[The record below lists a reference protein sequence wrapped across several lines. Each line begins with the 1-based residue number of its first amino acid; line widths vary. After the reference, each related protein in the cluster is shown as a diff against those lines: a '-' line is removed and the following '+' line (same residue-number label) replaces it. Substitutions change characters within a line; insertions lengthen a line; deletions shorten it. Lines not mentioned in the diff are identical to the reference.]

1 MLQTEVR
8 IHSPTI
14 EYPVHVGYNILGQL
28 RSVLDSVRFPK
39 HVVLI
44 TTEALHRTIF
54 PAVGRALSEA
64 GRSAA
69 PCFVPEGDAAKS
81 SDTYVRVL
89 EQIAKTGR
97 SGEAG
102 ILALGGGALGDL
114 AGFVAGTLRRGVPY
128 GILPTTLLSQVDSS
142 IGGKV
147 AINLR
152 EGKNLVGLFYQPAF
166 VLSDVAFLKSLS
178 PRQVSSGLAEVVKY
192 ALIADAEFLG
202 FLEGKAES
210 LLALD
215 ADTLVETVFRCVK
228 IKAEVVGLDPYDQ
241 VAVKGIRA
249 RLNFGHTIGHAIE
262 AAAGYD
268 VITHGEAISV
278 GMACAA
284 DLSRRMGL
292 VEAMAVER
300 TENALRRFHLPV
312 RLPELKGG
320 DGMLPPA
327 LGPILHHM
335 KFDKKFSGAARRFVL
350 LERIGKAAVSEKVP
364 NEWVEEVLRARGA
377 A

>member
-8 IHSPTI
+8 IHQASTQ
-14 EYPVHVGYNILGQL
+14 YPVHVGYNILGQL
-28 RSVLDSVRFPK
+28 RTVLDSVRFPK
-39 HVVLI
+39 HIALI
-44 TTEALHRTIF
+44 TTEALHRTLF
-54 PAVGRALSEA
+54 PAVGRALVEA
-64 GRSAA
+64 GRTAM

-81 SDTYVRVL
+81 TDTYVRVL
-89 EQIAKTGR
+89 EEIAKSGR

-102 ILALGGGALGDL
+102 IMALGGGALGDL
-114 AGFVAGTLRRGVPY
+114 AGFVAGTIRRGVPY

-152 EGKNLVGLFYQPAF
+152 EGKNLVGLFYHPAF
-166 VLSDVAFLKSLS
+166 VLSDAAFLKSLT
-178 PRQVSSGLAEVVKY
+178 PRQVSSGFAEVVKY

-202 FLEGKAES
+202 FLEGRSEA

-215 ADTLVETVFRCVK
+215 PDALVETVFRCVK
-228 IKAEVVGLDPYDQ
+228 IKADVVGLDPNDD
-241 VAVKGIRA
+241 VAAKGIRA
-249 RLNFGHTIGHAIE
+249 KLNFGHTIGHALE

-268 VITHGEAISV
+268 TLTHGEAISI
-278 GMACAA
+278 GMTCAA

-292 VEAMAVER
+292 LEPAAAERVENV
-300 TENALRRFHLPV
+300 LRRF
-312 RLPELKGG
+312 RLPLRLTDVGR
-320 DGMLPPA
+320 DGALPMT

-335 KFDKKFSGAARRFVL
+335 KFDKKFSGSVRRFVL
-350 LERIGKAAVSEKVP
+350 LERIGKAALSDKIP
-364 NEWVEEVLRARGA
+364 SEWVEEVLRERGA